1 MATVYVLINP
11 AFENYVKV
19 GKTTNLEQRLRQLD
33 NTSVPLP
40 FRCVYA
46 VEVEDDAQV
55 ERLVHQAFADHRTR
69 STREFFEIDPQRVI
83 AALKLARGRDVTPKA
98 DIAEDEEGVKALEK
112 ATRKPRKT
120 YKFSDAGLKVGDT
133 ITYAQN
139 DQITAQVI
147 NEKKVLFEG
156 EETSLSKS
164 ALTLL
169 QRDGY
174 TWQTVNGWQFWMFER
189 ETIAE
194 RLERMLEEAET
205 VNMET
210 DA

>member
-1 MATVYVLINP
+1 MSNSGYLSIATVYVLTNP

-19 GKTTNLEQRLRQLD
+19 GKTTNLEQRLRQRD

-46 VEVEDDAQV
+46 VEVENDAQV

-147 NEKKVLFEG
+147 SEKKVLFEG

-164 ALTLL
+164 A
-169 QRDGY
+169 
-174 TWQTVNGWQFWMFER
+174 
-189 ETIAE
+189 
-194 RLERMLEEAET
+194 
-205 VNMET
+205 
-210 DA
+210 

>member
-1 MATVYVLINP
+1 VAEYCS
-11 AFENYVKV
+11 ADY
-19 GKTTNLEQRLRQLD
+19 NLEQRLKQLD

-46 VEVEDDAQV
+46 VEVDDEVEV

-69 STREFFEIDPQRVI
+69 TTREFFEVDPQRVI
-83 AALKLARGRDVTPKA
+83 AALKLTRGLDVTPKG

-120 YKFSDAGLKVGDT
+120 YKFSDAGLKVGD
-133 ITYAQN
+133 IISYANNEQC
-139 DQITAQVI
+139 TAQVI
-147 NEKKVLFEG
+147 SEKKVLFEG

-169 QRDGY
+169 HRDGY
-174 TWQTVNGWQFWMFER
+174 TWQTVNGWQFWMFEN

-194 RLERMLEEAET
+194 RLERMLEDVEEAED
-205 VNMET
+205 ES
-210 DA
+210 

>member
-1 MATVYVLINP
+1 M
-11 AFENYVKV
+11 
-19 GKTTNLEQRLRQLD
+19 RQLD

-55 ERLVHQAFADHRTR
+55 EQLVHQAFADHRTR

-83 AALKLARGRDVTPKA
+83 AALKLTRGRDVTPKA

-147 NEKKVLFEG
+147 SEKKVLFEG

>member
-1 MATVYVLINP
+1 MAIVYALTNP
-11 AFENYVKV
+11 AFQNYVKV

-46 VEVEDDAQV
+46 LEVDDDAHV
-55 ERLVHQAFADHRTR
+55 ERLVHQVFADHRTR
-69 STREFFEIDPQRVI
+69 TTREFFEIDPQRVI
-83 AALKLARGRDVTPKA
+83 AALKLTSGRDVTPKG
-98 DIAEDEEGVKALEK
+98 DIAEDEEGVKAFER
-112 ATRKPRKT
+112 ATRTPRKT
-120 YKFSDAGLKVGDT
+120 YKFSNAGLKAGDT
-133 ITYAQN
+133 IHYAN
-139 DQITAQVI
+139 NEATTAQVVSD
-147 NEKKVLFEG
+147 KKVLFEG

-174 TWQTVNGWQFWMFER
+174 TWQTVNGWQYWMFEG

-194 RLERMLEEAET
+194 RLARMLEDAED
-205 VNMET
+205 ET
-210 DA
+210 GADE

>member
-1 MATVYVLINP
+1 MAIVYVLTNP
-11 AFENYVKV
+11 AFQNYVKV
-19 GKTTNLEQRLRQLD
+19 GKTTNLEQRLRTLD

-46 VEVEDDAQV
+46 VEVDDETLV

-69 STREFFEIDPQRVI
+69 STREFFEIDAQRVI
-83 AALKLARGRDVTPKA
+83 AALKLTRGRDVTPKG
-98 DIAEDEEGVKALEK
+98 DIAEDEEGVKAFER
-112 ATRKPRKT
+112 ATRKRRTT
-120 YKFSDAGLKVGDT
+120 YKFSDAGLKTGDT
-133 ITYAQN
+133 IYYAN
-139 DQITAQVI
+139 NEETTAEVVT
-147 NEKKVLFEG
+147 EKKVLFEG

-174 TWQTVNGWQFWMFER
+174 TWQTVNGWQYWMFEG

-194 RLERMLEEAET
+194 RLARMLEDAEDETEADE
-205 VNMET
+205 
-210 DA
+210 